1 MAALGGP
8 LPGLLLR
15 CSDWVAS
22 VSRQAQAAVNDMR
35 MHVDSADAFRSWLPL
50 LNPNGLAVRHG
61 AFFAQTYAGVI
72 GGCAFGDLIAYLRSP
87 DPEVRQATARVL
99 SNRGEAIAAL
109 DVALGD
115 CDPLVSRIII
125 AGLRQDDLASATVV
139 QRLGTSK
146 SAAAR
151 TRAFLHLRG
160 ENLTGAA
167 DDLALTFLRERSSV
181 IRFLGQRHLA
191 DSGRDL
197 AKLYR
202 SMLDNE
208 PEPALVGLGEVGT
221 VDDSNLVSLYVN
233 GGGPRIRSSAVGAL
247 AKLLGLAST
256 STLLVALGDPSP
268 RVARTASYAL
278 VRLGV
283 STEVAEASWKVATS
297 NPLAR
302 SAAVRV
308 LGNSGRWVQLMMALR
323 AVAADDEDLRA
334 RGLTLFDACMWSWNR
349 SATTPPVG
357 VLDEIQRLLIGMES
371 DLGKRRHELA
381 VFSVRPYLPRH

>member
-1 MAALGGP
+1 
-8 LPGLLLR
+8 
-15 CSDWVAS
+15 
-22 VSRQAQAAVNDMR
+22 MR
-35 MHVDSADAFRSWLPL
+35 MHMDSADAFRSWLPL
-50 LNPNGLAVRHG
+50 LNPNGLAVRRA

-87 DPEVRQATARVL
+87 DPGVRQATARVL

-151 TRAFLHLRG
+151 TRAFSICVARTSLARP
-160 ENLTGAA
+160 T
-167 DDLALTFLRERSSV
+167 LALTFLRERSSV

-308 LGNSGRWVQLMMALR
+308 LGNSGRWVQLMMTL
-323 AVAADDEDLRA
+323 A
-334 RGLTLFDACMWSWNR
+334 RS
-349 SATTPPVG
+349 
-357 VLDEIQRLLIGMES
+357 
-371 DLGKRRHELA
+371 RR
-381 VFSVRPYLPRH
+381 R